1 MKITTKEL
9 QQIIKE
15 ELETVIGEKASKRA
29 RRRKR
34 QKRRKKKAKKDAC
47 YHKVKSR
54 YKVWPSAYASGAL
67 VKCRK
72 VGAKNW
78 GNKSESLDEEVTP
91 EEEEELKKVSDE
103 LAGASEMHGKQSKR
117 IKDAIDE
124 EIKDCMDN
132 KTFDGKVRCIM
143 RTKNISNERAKAYV
157 ASVLRSMGELD
168 EDKIPGGYGDKLKG
182 SMEDQHKQLAD
193 MHKVSV
199 EEIEKELSK
208 GIEVEMEH
216 TDDEAIAHEI
226 AMEHVYEDP
235 EYYTKLSKAKLEENK
250 ALLKDPKV
258 SKHLKYHIKE
268 GVGVDRNVFRPDSD
282 SFYRL
287 FREVRKLHSEG
298 RYTLN
303 ENEKHYILETDI
315 GKFGVFE
322 GERVP
327 LDHPML
333 NEEKDPPIGKPMK
346 NSDGEKKYKVFV
358 RNPKTGNIK
367 KITYGDKK
375 GGLKG
380 NWNSAEARES
390 FAARHK
396 CADKKDRMSSGYWA
410 CRAHKDF
417 GKNVPGRFW

>member
-1 MKITTKEL
+1 MKITTEEL

-15 ELETVIGEKASKRA
+15 EIEAVLTE
-29 RRRKR
+29 
-34 QKRRKKKAKKDAC
+34 KKAKKDAC

-67 VKCRK
+67 SKCRK

-78 GNKSESLDEEVTP
+78 GNKSKKNEALDEGEITDK
-91 EEEEELKKVSDE
+91 EKDE
-103 LAGASEMHGKQSKR
+103 LEDVIDQLKGAVKAHGNQAKA
-117 IKDAIDE
+117 IEDAIDE
-124 EIKDCMDN
+124 D
-132 KTFDGKVRCIM
+132 
-143 RTKNISNERAKAYV
+143 A
-157 ASVLRSMGELD
+157 L
-168 EDKIPGGYGDKLKG
+168 PGGYGDKLKG
-182 SMEDQHKQLAD
+182 PMKDQHKQLAD

-258 SKHLKYHIKE
+258 SKHLKYHIRE
-268 GVGVDRNVFRPDSD
+268 GVGVDKNVFRPDSD

-315 GKFGVFE
+315 GNFGVFE

-327 LDHPML
+327 LDHPMP
-333 NEEKDPPIGKPMK
+333 NEDDIEEAKQKKKKDPPIGKPMK
-346 NSDGEKKYKVFV
+346 NSDGGKKYKVFV

-380 NWNSAEARES
+380 NWNSAEARKS

-396 CADKKDRMSSGYWA
+396 CADKDDRMSSGYWA

>member
-1 MKITTKEL
+1 MKITTEEL

-15 ELETVIGEKASKRA
+15 ELESVIDEKASKRA

-47 YHKVKSR
+47 YRKVKSR

-67 VKCRK
+67 SKCRK

-78 GNKSESLDEEVTP
+78 GNKS
-91 EEEEELKKVSDE
+91 KKNEALYEGEITDKEKDE
-103 LAGASEMHGKQSKR
+103 LEDVIDQLKGAVKAHGNQAKA
-117 IKDAIDE
+117 IEDAIDE
-124 EIKDCMDN
+124 D
-132 KTFDGKVRCIM
+132 
-143 RTKNISNERAKAYV
+143 A
-157 ASVLRSMGELD
+157 L
-168 EDKIPGGYGDKLKG
+168 PGGYGDKLKG

-208 GIEVEMEH
+208 GIEVEKEH

-258 SKHLKYHIKE
+258 SKHLKYHIRE
-268 GVGVDRNVFRPDSD
+268 GVGVDKNVFRPDSD

-315 GKFGVFE
+315 GNFGVFE
-322 GERVP
+322 GKPVP

-333 NEEKDPPIGKPMK
+333 NEDDIDEAKKKKKKDPPIGKPTK
-346 NSDGEKKYKVFV
+346 NTDGGKKYKVYV

-380 NWNSAEARES
+380 NWNSAEARKS

-396 CADKKDRMSSGYWA
+396 CADKTDRTKSGYWA